1 MKFILLILVF
11 LTTSAYAENFSMR
24 KCMLLPITD
33 TAGNSLGYK
42 IFENLEKRLKR
53 DGWCD
58 YVSSSEVIGIFSKY
72 REKLNQYLN
81 DENVLK
87 TVASRL
93 KVGTMIRVSLQYDI
107 DKVTIKFDVIG
118 ENGVD
123 VYMSEKTIINE
134 IHVDPIMTAIN
145 NWIEL
150 YEETIPYD
158 GKVLGVLG
166 DQITFSFPKSKNIVV
181 GQDITIKRL
190 KNKKRHPLLKKIV
203 EWDSLMLAKGKV
215 FNTAR
220 GQALGVVKV
229 YTTNKKLEVGDWIT
243 LEKLDPSKIQGT
255 RKFKQ
260 YEENKFGKLGEMA
273 ISFTTSSHSTSSSLS
288 TGTAKMGGFLYGI
301 SLAAEAWV
309 TRNYFAVGEFSRR
322 VGNMTKQ
329 GGSPSSTSAGQ
340 SAGTL
345 RIGAGYKY
353 LPMGFFYGPQV
364 DLYTGYVKYSYQVD
378 KSAAD
383 GFGANSF
390 SGLYVGVGGSIPLK
404 KTIKV
409 YGKGEILPFGG
420 FTDED
425 GIFGSKKS
433 ISSMR
438 LDVGVH
444 YNWSPTIKLLGG
456 FEVLNNSAK
465 LSGSPSE
472 ISYRDSQLKVGGVF
486 TF

>member
-1 MKFILLILVF
+1 MKYLLLLLFLFSTTVF
-11 LTTSAYAENFSMR
+11 AENYSMR

-81 DENVLK
+81 DENVLR
-87 TVASRL
+87 TVADRL
-93 KVGTMIRVSLQYDI
+93 KVGTMIRISLQYDI
-107 DKVTIKFDVIG
+107 DKVNIKFDVIG

-123 VYMSEKTIINE
+123 VYMSEKTIVNE

-145 NWIEL
+145 NWVEL
-150 YEETIPYD
+150 YKETIPYH

-166 DQITFSFPKSKNIVV
+166 DQVTFSFPKDKNIVV
-181 GQDITIKRL
+181 GQDLTIRRL
-190 KNKKRHPLLKKIV
+190 RMKKRHPLLKKIV
-203 EWDSLMLAKGKV
+203 EWDSIMLAKAKV
-215 FNTAR
+215 FNKSQ

-229 YTTNKKLEVGDWIT
+229 YTTNKKLEVGDWVS
-243 LEKLDPSKIQGT
+243 LERVDPSKIQGT
-255 RKFKQ
+255 RKFRN
-260 YEENKFGKLGEMA
+260 YEENKFGKLGELA
-273 ISFTTSSHSTSSSLS
+273 IAFTLGNHTTSSSLQS
-288 TGTAKMGGFLYGI
+288 GTAKMGGFLYGV
-301 SLAAEAWV
+301 SLAAEAWI
-309 TRNYFAVGEFSRR
+309 TRNYFAIGEFSRR
-322 VGNMTKQ
+322 VGNLSKS
-329 GGSPSSTSAGQ
+329 GGSPSQTTSGQ

-364 DLYTGYVKYSYQVD
+364 DLYTGFVRYSYQLD
-378 KSAAD
+378 KSAVD
-383 GFGANSF
+383 GFGSNNF
-390 SGLYVGVGGSIPLK
+390 SGLFVGVGGSIPLK

-409 YGKGEILPFGG
+409 YGKGEILPFGS
-420 FTDED
+420 FNDND
-425 GIFGSKKS
+425 GILGSSKS
-433 ISSMR
+433 VSSMR

-465 LSGSPSE
+465 LSGTPSE
-472 ISYRDSQLKVGGVF
+472 ISYSDSQLKVGGIF